1 MTEQF
6 EKCLEWCLV
15 ANVISEQPFGEN
27 HEIQSGTKHFSPN
40 TKVYCSAPTW
50 GDGYEK
56 IVVAGHHRGSSKLV
70 QMVIH
75 EKRLTN
81 WRAQYVYLPNRKGL
95 FYMMRPWDSKEQVE
109 RFAKSIYQWREAR
122 NASKKGFEKFHPNE
136 VLIYALI
143 LNNFADVQQAI
154 ERGADVNYLSHD
166 GLTPLTLALSRSSYS
181 LSTQFLLEKG
191 ADVKTISYEFLENVT
206 QKPSLYPE
214 PVFKLVKQAID
225 ELFPHSQ
232 RFD

>member
-27 HEIQSGTKHFSPN
+27 HEIQYGTKHFSPN

-50 GDGYEK
+50 GDGYER
-56 IVVAGHHRGSSKLV
+56 IVVAGRHRGSSRLV
-70 QMVIH
+70 KMIIH

-81 WRAQYVYLPNRKGL
+81 WRARYVYLPKIKGSFSIL
-95 FYMMRPWDSKEQVE
+95 HWKSKEQVE
-109 RFAKSIYQWREAR
+109 GFAKSIYQWREAK
-122 NASKKGFEKFHPNE
+122 NASQK
-136 VLIYALI
+136 
-143 LNNFADVQQAI
+143 QAI

-166 GLTPLTLALSRSSYS
+166 GLTPLTLALSRSWYS
-181 LSTQFLLEKG
+181 LSTSTQFLLEKG
-191 ADVKTISYEFLENVT
+191 ADVKTISYQFIENVT
-206 QKPSLYPE
+206 QNPSLYPK
-214 PVFKLVKQAID
+214 PIFRLVEQAID

-232 RFD
+232 KLD

>member
-27 HEIQSGTKHFSPN
+27 HEIQHGTKHFSPN

-56 IVVAGHHRGSSKLV
+56 IVVAGRHRGSSRLV

-95 FYMMRPWDSKEQVE
+95 FYMMRPWRSKEEVE
-109 RFAKSIYQWREAR
+109 GCAKSIYQWR
-122 NASKKGFEKFHPNE
+122 
-136 VLIYALI
+136 
-143 LNNFADVQQAI
+143 
-154 ERGADVNYLSHD
+154 
-166 GLTPLTLALSRSSYS
+166 
-181 LSTQFLLEKG
+181 
-191 ADVKTISYEFLENVT
+191 
-206 QKPSLYPE
+206 
-214 PVFKLVKQAID
+214 
-225 ELFPHSQ
+225 
-232 RFD
+232 